1 MGKVAGEVAR
11 SFVGKH
17 RSSGGKRR
25 KTSDLS
31 RSSEWAG
38 MDVTIGYIAHL
49 MTMTLYIDV
58 AYVGYTMIG

>member
-11 SFVGKH
+11 SFVGKR

-25 KTSDLS
+25 SPGGKRRNSSDLS

-38 MDVTIGYIAHL
+38 MDVTTYLGAPQTECYDEAS
-49 MTMTLYIDV
+49 
-58 AYVGYTMIG
+58 